1 MNIILLL
8 IKKIKI
14 GLTEIRHEIIKGGR
28 NLLQMVEISKKNK
41 NKNVIKPHL
50 KASYFPKGLAPQ
62 TCTATC
68 PGLVIG
74 NFLTAIAVEVQ
85 TIW

>member
-1 MNIILLL
+1 
-8 IKKIKI
+8 
-14 GLTEIRHEIIKGGR
+14 
-28 NLLQMVEISKKNK
+28 MVEISKKNK
-41 NKNVIKPHL
+41 NKKVIKPHL
-50 KASYFPKGLAPQ
+50 KASYYPKGLAPP